1 MSGRFHLHLITDRKR
16 ARGDLIDSVREALA
30 AGVDWVQV
38 REKTAPAAELYEEV
52 LQIMEIARPLG
63 AGVIVNDRVDVA
75 LAVGASGVHL
85 AKKSLPP
92 EAVRPLLRPGQ
103 LLGRS
108 VHSLEEALALAPLV
122 DYLTFG
128 NVFPTE
134 SHPGVPPK
142 GVEELAKVVEAVDVP
157 VLAIGGISLENLDL
171 VLQTGCAGIAVIGA
185 ILADADPGRAAR
197 RLREALDGSK
207 FRPRIPFPA
216 GEEVKLRSDAAF
228 GQRKG
233 AAL

>member
-1 MSGRFHLHLITDRKR
+1 MEGRFHLHLITDRKR
-16 ARGDLIDSVREALA
+16 ARGELIESVRKALA

-38 REKTAPAAELYEEV
+38 REKTAPAAELYDQARRI
-52 LQIMEIARPLG
+52 LEIARPLG
-63 AGVIVNDRVDVA
+63 AGVIINDRVDVA

-92 EAVRPLLRPGQ
+92 EAARPLLRPGQ

-108 VHSLEEALALAPLV
+108 VHSLEEALAVAREV

-142 GVEELAKVVEAVDVP
+142 GVEELARVVRAVDVP
-157 VLAIGGISLENLDL
+157 VLAIGGITLENLDL
-171 VLQTGCAGIAVIGA
+171 VLETGCAGIAVIGA
-185 ILADADPGRAAR
+185 ILGDPDPAEAAR
-197 RLREALDGSK
+197 RLREALDASR
-207 FRPRIPFPA
+207 FRPRIPFP
-216 GEEVKLRSDAAF
+216 EVREVVKRDAAV

-233 AAL
+233 TAL